1 MPRLKND
8 KVSIEYDPK
17 ARDQMSIMGGPSGV
31 LKIKDK
37 EHAKIWDSLSAIF
50 CARTTYPDVIS
61 ALASPLRSLSK
72 TELSAAAADPPD
84 TEE

>member
-17 ARDQMSIMGGPSGV
+17 AKEQITIVGGSAGK
-31 LKIKDK
+31 LKIHDKD
-37 EHAKIWDSLSAIF
+37 HAKTWDALSAIF

-61 ALASPLRSLSK
+61 ALAVPLRSLSK
-72 TELSAAAADPPD
+72 TEPPAADLPD
-84 TEE
+84 TEA